1 MKISRRVVGRMILGA
16 PLLAAG
22 AGLAGTLQNGARADE
37 PQGKP
42 ADTATPQPEPEPTP
56 LAKFLAKQEDG
67 LSGDERAKVRKDV
80 TQLED
85 ALKVVRDFP
94 IGNDVPPAGGFRPI
108 RSVRRNG

>member
-22 AGLAGTLQNGARADE
+22 AGLAGTLAPGARADE
-37 PQGKP
+37 PQAP
-42 ADTATPQPEPEPTP
+42 AAPEPELEPTP

-94 IGNDVPPAGGFRPI
+94 VGNDVPPAGGFRPI

>member
-22 AGLAGTLQNGARADE
+22 AGLAGALNNGARADE
-37 PQGKP
+37 PEVKP
-42 ADTATPQPEPEPTP
+42 AEAAPKPEPEPTP

-94 IGNDVPPAGGFRPI
+94 VGNDVPPAGGFRPI
-108 RSVRRNG
+108 RSVRKNG